1 MRSGLESAGYEVIA
15 AESGEQGL
23 AVAQNFE
30 IDAFI
35 VDNVLPGID
44 GASVVRRLRQQ
55 VRHRRTPSLLLT
67 ASDDPAQELNALEA
81 GADAF
86 VRKEESIEVLL
97 ARLEAV
103 LRSVGAPAEP
113 AAQISEAP
121 LPAVLFVNA
130 HGTPAERAAFS
141 LSEEGISVRM
151 VEALD
156 VPSGDF
162 DCIVV
167 NVGSVSLSAA
177 LVHRVRADR
186 SARPPRLVLLG
197 QSDSR
202 TELVDAIAL
211 GADDYLSWSQ
221 GDAVLTARL
230 RAQLRRKQFEDE
242 NERIRESLIRHR
254 MELEAERQMA
264 AARSAVAEELRVARD
279 LAEEK
284 AREAADLLA
293 RTEAVFRSIAEG
305 LLISDLD
312 GRLVQVNDAALAIFG
327 APTRESLEILLQPCA
342 GLCEMRTLDGKLVP
356 PGDWPLAL
364 ALRGESVNSAELI
377 FSCRDNGNTFT
388 GSFTAVPVC
397 NREGKHI
404 LAALTVRDI
413 TSQKR
418 SEDLLRRT
426 EQLAVTGRLAA
437 SIAHEINNP
446 LSSVMN
452 LLYLLR
458 SYVQANPEGADYL
471 ATAQKELQRVA
482 EITRQTLAFYRET
495 TRPVEVD
502 MCALAHEIEDLFGP
516 KLRSRGI
523 ALRVEINTDARP
535 CAFAGELRQV
545 MSNLLSNAID
555 ASRPNTVIRLH
566 VRPAHYN
573 GVRGIRISVA
583 DQGPG
588 IPRSFYS
595 EIFKPFA
602 SLKSSRGT
610 GLGLWVTQSIV
621 ARHDGRIRFR
631 SRTSGPPTGTVF
643 SVFIPLEPA
652 SKSERPDTISML
664 FRELGK
670 ELLAR
675 PSARGF

>member
-1 MRSGLESAGYEVIA
+1 MRIGLESAGYEVIA

-23 AVAQNFE
+23 TVAQNFE
-30 IDAFI
+30 IDAVI
-35 VDNVLPGID
+35 VDNILPGID

-103 LRSVGAPAEP
+103 LRSMGAPAEP
-113 AAQISEAP
+113 ESEAP
-121 LPAVLFVNA
+121 EPPVPAVLFVNA
-130 HGTPAERAAFS
+130 QGTPAVQTALA
-141 LSEEGISVRM
+141 LSEEGIAVRM
-151 VEALD
+151 TEALD
-156 VPSGDF
+156 LPPGDF
-162 DCIVV
+162 DCIVL
-167 NVGSVSLSAA
+167 NGASVSSSAA
-177 LVHRVRADR
+177 LVRRVRADR
-186 SARPPRLVLLG
+186 SASPPRLVLLG
-197 QSDSR
+197 ESDSR

-221 GDAVLTARL
+221 GEAVLTARL
-230 RAQLRRKQFEDE
+230 RAQLRRKQLEDE
-242 NERIRESLIRHR
+242 NERTRENLIRHR

-264 AARSAVAEELRVARD
+264 AARSAVAEELRIARD

-293 RTEAVFRSIAEG
+293 RNEAVFRSIAEG

-312 GRLVQVNDAALAIFG
+312 GKLVQVNDAALAIFG
-327 APTRESLEILLQPCA
+327 APARESLETLLRPGA
-342 GLCEMRTLDGKLVP
+342 GLCEMRTLDGKMLP
-356 PGDWPLAL
+356 AANWPLTL
-364 ALRGESVNSAELI
+364 ALRGESVNSAELL
-377 FSCRDNGNTFT
+377 FTRRDNGNTFT
-388 GSFTAVPVC
+388 GSFTAVPVS
-397 NREGKHI
+397 NREGKRI

-452 LLYLLR
+452 LLFLLR
-458 SYVQANPEGADYL
+458 NYVQADPEAAEYL

-482 EITRQTLAFYRET
+482 EITRQTLAFYRES

-502 MCALAHEIEDLFGP
+502 MCALAHEVEDLFGP
-516 KLRSRGI
+516 RLRSRGI
-523 ALRVEINTDARP
+523 SLRVELSTDARP

-545 MSNLLSNAID
+545 MSNLISNAID
-555 ASRPNTVIRLH
+555 ASRPDSVIRLR
-566 VRPAHYN
+566 VRPTHSA
-573 GVRGIRISVA
+573 GIRGIRISVA
-583 DQGPG
+583 DQGAG
-588 IPRSFYS
+588 IPHSFYP

-602 SLKSSRGT
+602 SLKGSRGT

-621 ARHDGRIRFR
+621 ARHGGRLRFR
-631 SRTSGPPTGTVF
+631 SRTSRPPTGTVF

-652 SKSERPDTISML
+652 TKSERADTISML